1 MKDFLA
7 GGIAAAIS
15 KTAVAPI
22 ERVKLLLQVNSFAD
36 NFLENCCVFMD
47 SCVEVCANVDLLI
60 KQERSIWIFFSRE
73 IKCIKNVQ
81 LQVKLQVCRVW
92 RVSNRRARG
101 CASERRWFD
110 APGLAALLMAL
121 TSVPLITR
129 SIKLSLC
136 FFVRCSVCLIIAHVK
151 QVIAVICCPIERLN
165 LTEGM

>member
-1 MKDFLA
+1 M
-7 GGIAAAIS
+7 
-15 KTAVAPI
+15 
-22 ERVKLLLQVNSFAD
+22 
-36 NFLENCCVFMD
+36 
-47 SCVEVCANVDLLI
+47 
-60 KQERSIWIFFSRE
+60 
-73 IKCIKNVQ
+73 
-81 LQVKLQVCRVW
+81 
-92 RVSNRRARG
+92 SNRRAKG

-136 FFVRCSVCLIIAHVK
+136 FSARCPVCLIIAHVQ